1 MEGLAINGGKPIRDD
16 FLVFSAPKIYD
27 AEINELI
34 QTLKS
39 GWIGTGPKVKKFEEE
54 FAQYKGVN
62 HALALNSCT
71 AGLSLGLS
79 ILNIGPGDEVITTP
93 MTFAATANVIVHQGA
108 KPVFVDIEE
117 DTHNIDPE
125 KIKAAIT
132 EKTKAIMPVHVAG
145 HSCQM
150 DHIMEIANKHSLFV
164 IEDCAHAV
172 ETEFK
177 GKKAGAIGDLGVFS
191 FYPNKNMTTGE
202 GGMLITNN
210 EELIDKARIQSL
222 HGMDKDAWKRFSASG
237 FKPYD
242 IVYPGYK
249 YNMTD
254 IQASLGL
261 HQLKRVENNL
271 LIRDKIYKQFNQAFS
286 NIEEIEIPQ
295 EKGEIRHARHLYRI
309 LIKPEKLNCNRNEF
323 IHILQKENIGSG
335 IHYPALHTSIYYKKQ
350 FNYQEGMFPI
360 TEKVGENTISLPL
373 SPYMNEKDVNDTIIA
388 IEKVIR
394 NLRK

>member
-254 IQASLGL
+254 IQAS
-261 HQLKRVENNL
+261 
-271 LIRDKIYKQFNQAFS
+271 
-286 NIEEIEIPQ
+286 
-295 EKGEIRHARHLYRI
+295 
-309 LIKPEKLNCNRNEF
+309 
-323 IHILQKENIGSG
+323 
-335 IHYPALHTSIYYKKQ
+335 
-350 FNYQEGMFPI
+350 
-360 TEKVGENTISLPL
+360 
-373 SPYMNEKDVNDTIIA
+373 
-388 IEKVIR
+388 
-394 NLRK
+394 